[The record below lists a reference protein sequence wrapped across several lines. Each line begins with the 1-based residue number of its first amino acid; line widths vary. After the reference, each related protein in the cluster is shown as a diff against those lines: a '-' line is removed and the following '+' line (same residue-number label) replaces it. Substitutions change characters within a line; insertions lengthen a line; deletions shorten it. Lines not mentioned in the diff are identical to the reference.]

1 MADYRK
7 MYFQLCDAVE
17 RTLEVMESNPDAKQ
31 AVLLGKALLIDAQ
44 QDCEDIYVETE
55 G

>member
-7 MYFQLCDAVE
+7 MYFQLCAAVE
-17 RTLEVMESNPDAKQ
+17 RALEVMESDSESGAKLCRGQ
-31 AVLLGKALLIDAQ
+31 ALLMEGMQA
-44 QDCEDIYVETE
+44 CEDIYVETE

>member
-1 MADYRK
+1 MADYRR
-7 MYFQLCDAVE
+7 MYLRLYNAVE
-17 RTLEVMESNPDAKQ
+17 RALEVMESNPDAKQ
-31 AVLLGKALLIDAQ
+31 AVLLGKALLINAQ

>member
-7 MYFQLCDAVE
+7 MYLRLCDAVE
-17 RTLEVMESNPDAKQ
+17 RALEVMESNPDVKQ
-31 AVLLGKALLIDAQ
+31 AALLAKVLLISAQ
-44 QDCEDIYVETE
+44 QDCEDIYIETE